1 MFHSRITVSVYSQL
15 YYIKMRDLMVK
26 KIADIYA
33 QIFYLVIVTSL
44 NSISFFLAR
53 IQTQKKKFLK
63 YNAHISNESQA
74 FKGLLFF

>member
-1 MFHSRITVSVYSQL
+1 
-15 YYIKMRDLMVK
+15 MRDLIVK
-26 KIADIYA
+26 KNAYIYA

-74 FKGLLFF
+74 FNELLFLKILVKLHHSSFREYSYLK

>member
-1 MFHSRITVSVYSQL
+1 M
-15 YYIKMRDLMVK
+15 KDLIVK
-26 KIADIYA
+26 KNADIYA
-33 QIFYLVIVTSL
+33 HIFYLVIVTSM